1 MKIGLLGYGK
11 MGHMV
16 DVLTTGEM
24 EVVSRDPSSLVGCEV
39 AIDFSHPDAVV
50 GHVEMAIAA
59 GCQLVIGTTGWHAQ
73 LERVRSLVEKA
84 KIGVIYSPNFSL
96 GVHLFLRL
104 VAQAKRLMAPFPE
117 YDLAGL
123 ELHHRH
129 KVDAPSGTAMAMA
142 KVAGMAIE
150 RCGVVRCGEI
160 PGTHKVIYDSICDT
174 IEISH
179 QARSREGFA
188 RGALEAARWIMGRRG
203 LYTLDD
209 YLDERLGCI

>member
-11 MGHMV
+11 MGRMV
-16 DVLTTGEM
+16 DALATGEM
-24 EVVSRDPSSLVGCEV
+24 EVVSRAPSSLVGCEV

-50 GHVEMAIAA
+50 DHVEMATAA
-59 GCQLVIGTTGWHAQ
+59 GCQLVIGTTGWQNQ
-73 LERVRSLVEKA
+73 LGRVTELIEKGG
-84 KIGVIYSPNFSL
+84 IGAIYSPNFSL

-104 VAQAKRLMAPFPE
+104 VAQAKRLMDPFPE

-160 PGTHKVIYDSICDT
+160 PGSHKVIYDSICDT